1 MLGTLAAMA
10 IAVALT
16 AFVFTLLFILGWLA
30 CKSHDVKSDEE
41 RAYEDA
47 AQEQSIREWKERG
60 ERRRNQRNTQAD
72 VICCRSPRKMTR
84 SGRTA
89 LRDRAKGGGL

>member
-30 CKSHDVKSDEE
+30 CKSHEVKSDEE

-47 AQEQSIREWKERG
+47 AQEQSIREWK
-60 ERRRNQRNTQAD
+60 
-72 VICCRSPRKMTR
+72 
-84 SGRTA
+84 
-89 LRDRAKGGGL
+89 

>member
-16 AFVFTLLFILGWLA
+16 AFLFILGWLA
-30 CKSHDVKSDEE
+30 CKSHEVKSDEE

-47 AQEQSIREWKERG
+47 AQEQSIREWKERR
-60 ERRRNQRNTQAD
+60 ERRRNQ
-72 VICCRSPRKMTR
+72 
-84 SGRTA
+84 
-89 LRDRAKGGGL
+89 

>member
-30 CKSHDVKSDEE
+30 CKSHAVKSDEE

-47 AQEQSIREWKERG
+47 AQEQSIREWKKRG
-60 ERRRNQRNTQAD
+60 ERRRNQ
-72 VICCRSPRKMTR
+72 
-84 SGRTA
+84 
-89 LRDRAKGGGL
+89 